1 MEENEI
7 LANSLKEQAIEIFN
21 TKAKE
26 KESKKAKTNEDKQ
39 NRNDEDLGLNED
51 NYNINYSSDKDME
64 NKHKKEKKHVKFYL
78 FYTNFLKT
86 FLIFFLISTKF
97 FLNNYNSEEA

>member
-26 KESKKAKTNEDKQ
+26 KENKKTKNPEEKQ
-39 NRNDEDLGLNED
+39 NRQEEDLGLNEEFRD
-51 NYNINYSSDKDME
+51 NESSEKERDVQD
-64 NKHKKEKKHVKFYL
+64 KKEKKKV
-78 FYTNFLKT
+78 NR
-86 FLIFFLISTKF
+86 
-97 FLNNYNSEEA
+97 